1 MPLAAEGSPLPA
13 GKMIELRNVHK
24 NFDQVAALTG
34 VSLKAGGGSIHGI
47 VGENGAGKST
57 LMKVLTGFISKSG
70 GEIILNGRKTT
81 LRSPEDARRL
91 GIGMLYQEPLDFPQL
106 SVVENFMA
114 GAASFAPVAARRRLA
129 DLSQTFGFHLNPS
142 DRVEDLT
149 LGERQQLELL
159 RLIAEG
165 ARILIL
171 DEPTTGISE
180 KQQASL
186 FAALRRLRNDGATI
200 ILVSHKLDEVELLCD
215 AVTVLRHGRVVADY
229 HRPFNRDLLLHDM
242 FDTLP
247 ERQRVVPQVD
257 DSKVVLEFD
266 RVVYRLGRSTPREI
280 SLVVRAG
287 EVVGLAGIDG
297 SGQGLFLK
305 TACGLATP
313 LSGRVLCF
321 GHALDTVDTK
331 KQRSTVFLPSD
342 RLTEGLFPAMTIREH
357 HLLTDRSARFITP
370 ATGRDATR
378 RAIATHSIKG
388 LPETAVED
396 LSGGNQQ
403 RLLLSLI
410 PPEARLILLEN
421 PTRGLDVQS
430 AAWTWRHLQTRLAS
444 DGAILFASPDLE
456 ELMHQASRILVFYQG
471 EIVLDTP
478 TEKTSAHQLS
488 RAITGQVESV

>member
-1 MPLAAEGSPLPA
+1 
-13 GKMIELRNVHK
+13 MIELRNIHK
-24 NFDQVAALTG
+24 NFGKVAALAG
-34 VSLKAGGGSIHGI
+34 VSLKADGGSIHGI

-57 LMKVLTGFISKSG
+57 LMKVLTGFISKSDG
-70 GEIILNGRKTT
+70 DIIINGRKVT

-114 GAASFAPVAARRRLA
+114 GTATFAPVAARRSLA
-129 DLSQTFGFHLNPS
+129 DLSATFGFRLNPD

-159 RLIAEG
+159 RLIGEG

-180 KQQASL
+180 KQQDSL
-186 FAALRRLRNDGATI
+186 FAALQRLRDDGAVI
-200 ILVSHKLDEVELLCD
+200 LLVSHKLDEIELLCD
-215 AVTVLRHGRVVADY
+215 AVTVLRHGRVVAN
-229 HRPFNRDLLLHDM
+229 HQRPFERHLLLHAM
-242 FDTLP
+242 FDAPP
-247 ERQRVVPQVD
+247 EHYRQSPPVGD
-257 DSKVVLEFD
+257 GEVVLEFD
-266 RVVYRLGRSTPREI
+266 RVVHRIGRFRPQEI
-280 SLVVRAG
+280 SLVVRTG

-313 LSGRVLCF
+313 LTGRVLRF
-321 GHALDTVDTK
+321 GHALDTIDRK
-331 KQRSTVFLPSD
+331 KQRTTVFLPSD

-357 HLLTDRSARFITP
+357 HLLTDRSAGLITA

-410 PPEARLILLEN
+410 PPEARLILMEN

-430 AAWTWRHLQTRLAS
+430 AAWTWRHLQTRIGS

-456 ELMHQASRILVFYQG
+456 ELMNQASRILVFYQG
-471 EIVLDTP
+471 GIILDTP
-478 TEKTSAHQLS
+478 TRTTTYHQLS
-488 RAITGQVESV
+488 RAITGQVE